1 MSAGTASLPVSHAV
15 VCTVGRVN
23 RAECYSPSPSLL
35 YCGIHL
41 HWEHVEHGLFHD
53 LFETLPKRVEG
64 AACGIGGACDC
75 HKSI

>member
-1 MSAGTASLPVSHAV
+1 MSAVTASLPVSHAV

-23 RAECYSPSPSLL
+23 GAECYPPLPQSPVLW
-35 YCGIHL
+35 
-41 HWEHVEHGLFHD
+41 HWEHVEHGFFHD

-75 HKSI
+75 RKSI